1 MGHTCCPRPISG
13 TEPAGVSPARAEFR
27 DGGST
32 ISTLHIE
39 RAPRSSKTWWVI
51 FKGTSAKGRL
61 VEATLAHRGCLGGSA
76 WPGCMQV
83 VERLPKSHFV
93 NAAALLNS
101 LLLPH
106 SAREQEAQF
115 SEKAIWLTFWCLLIL
130 SCLTTFWLQQDYC
143 SWSPVLCWEVFVCL
157 LPNPVFFFFRLVVF
171 RSNPLQ

>member
-1 MGHTCCPRPISG
+1 MGHACCPHPIGG

-83 VERLPKSHFV
+83 AERLPKSHFV

-115 SEKAIWLTFWCLLIL
+115 LEKAI
-130 SCLTTFWLQQDYC
+130 
-143 SWSPVLCWEVFVCL
+143 
-157 LPNPVFFFFRLVVF
+157 
-171 RSNPLQ
+171 